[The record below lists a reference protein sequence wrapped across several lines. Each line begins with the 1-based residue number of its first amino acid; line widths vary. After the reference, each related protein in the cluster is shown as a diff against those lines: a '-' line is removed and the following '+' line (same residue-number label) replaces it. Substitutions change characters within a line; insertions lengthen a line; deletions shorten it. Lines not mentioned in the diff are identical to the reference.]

1 MLIMN
6 KIMIFLTSFTTV
18 KVDEKKKLKKNNY
31 SSMKGIQDP
40 SVKNYHHYK
49 RITRSSQLD
58 FPLIYRR
65 IDETLLIF

>member
-31 SSMKGIQDP
+31 SSMKGI
-40 SVKNYHHYK
+40 
-49 RITRSSQLD
+49 
-58 FPLIYRR
+58 
-65 IDETLLIF
+65 